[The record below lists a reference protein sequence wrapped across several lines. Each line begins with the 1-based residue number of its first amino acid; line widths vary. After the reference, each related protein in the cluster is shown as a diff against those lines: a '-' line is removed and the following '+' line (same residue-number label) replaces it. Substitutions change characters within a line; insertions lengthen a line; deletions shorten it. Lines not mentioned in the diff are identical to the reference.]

1 MTRDRDRGVTS
12 TVGTVLLV
20 AVVVLVAATTF
31 AFATGYADELREP
44 SLASVSVE
52 RNAVDFA
59 EYGTAGECPANGDV
73 ELTVDVTLE
82 SYQQAD
88 RIYVIVTSEGDESLR
103 TLWADP
109 SAENVG
115 ETVTLANEV
124 TSGTPVDVD
133 IGGGGDVALC
143 PGDSATFEVYAE
155 TDDQTTIL
163 QRFEF

>member
-1 MTRDRDRGVTS
+1 MTS

-20 AVVVLVAATTF
+20 AVVVLVAATVG

-44 SLASVSVE
+44 SLASLSVE

-59 EYGTAGECPANGDV
+59 EYGTSGECPTGGDV
-73 ELTVDVTLE
+73 ELTVDVTLQ

-88 RIYVIVTSEGDESLR
+88 RIYVIVASEGDESLR

-115 ETVTLANEV
+115 ETLTLANEV
-124 TSGTPVDVD
+124 TGGTPVDVD

-143 PGDSATFEVYAE
+143 PGDSATFEFYAE
-155 TDDQTTIL
+155 TDGQTTIL
-163 QRFEF
+163 QRYEL